1 VSAITSLDLY
11 HRFVELIDQAC
22 DAKDIYRV
30 PGAAETYGLTGAE
43 EQRGTGQRWNFSF
56 VDAHNQEVLV
66 HARWWDQS
74 QAFSIRPDM
83 HVISVELKGEATLM
97 KHERRYEE

>member
-1 VSAITSLDLY
+1 MSPITSLDMY
-11 HRFVELIDQAC
+11 DRFVELIDQAC

-30 PGAAETYGLTGAE
+30 PKAAESLGLKGGE
-43 EQRGTGQRWNFSF
+43 EQRGMGQRWNFSF
-56 VDAHNQEVLV
+56 VDAHSQTVLV

-83 HVISVELKGEATLM
+83 HVMSVELKGEATLI
-97 KHERRYEE
+97 KHERRYED